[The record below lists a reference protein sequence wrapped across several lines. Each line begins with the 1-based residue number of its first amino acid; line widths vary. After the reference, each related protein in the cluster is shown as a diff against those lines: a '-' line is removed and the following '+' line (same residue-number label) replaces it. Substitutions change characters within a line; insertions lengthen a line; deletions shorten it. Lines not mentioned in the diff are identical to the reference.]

1 MYVCRTRWLYGR
13 EGKERKGKER
23 KKVLERKVCL
33 VDDDD
38 DDGRWYG

>member
-13 EGKERKGKER
+13 GGEEGR
-23 KKVLERKVCL
+23 KKVLERKVYL
-33 VDDDD
+33 VDDDDD